1 MTFERL
7 TAEEA
12 IRRGLMLPFALIRTV
27 SSISLGNTPAQ
38 IETDELLE
46 ARFFSDV
53 QEVRLFRRDGQ
64 LQGAVLKQE
73 AAKNYWEKAYRVENP
88 VLGSELV
95 VRYEREADEDG
106 QTYVSAARLAG
117 WKGGVLQ

>member
-38 IETDELLE
+38 IETE
-46 ARFFSDV
+46 
-53 QEVRLFRRDGQ
+53 
-64 LQGAVLKQE
+64 
-73 AAKNYWEKAYRVENP
+73 
-88 VLGSELV
+88 
-95 VRYEREADEDG
+95 
-106 QTYVSAARLAG
+106 
-117 WKGGVLQ
+117 